1 MLSRLLQAV
10 APVLSLKRGQPMPP
24 QLAPV
29 AVRLGALQKA
39 QAKLS
44 SVLPV
49 LRPQLV
55 RGCTYVDAGLQ
66 CQHIGA
72 DLPCRQCHPVRM
84 QRPQCTAAGCRQR

>member
-1 MLSRLLQAV
+1 LLPLQVGVLSRLLQAV

-24 QLAPV
+24 QLAHV
-29 AVRLGALQKA
+29 AVRLAALQKA

-55 RGCTYVDAGLQ
+55 RGYTYVDAELRLQ
-66 CQHIGA
+66 
-72 DLPCRQCHPVRM
+72 
-84 QRPQCTAAGCRQR
+84 

>member
-10 APVLSLKRGQPMPP
+10 APVLSLKRDQPMPP

-29 AVRLGALQKA
+29 QVRLAALQKA

-55 RGCTYVDAGLQ
+55 RGHMYVNAEMR
-66 CQHIGA
+66 
-72 DLPCRQCHPVRM
+72 RQ
-84 QRPQCTAAGCRQR
+84 

>member
-1 MLSRLLQAV
+1 VGVLSRLLQAV

-29 AVRLGALQKA
+29 QVRLAALQKA

-55 RGCTYVDAGLQ
+55 RG
-66 CQHIGA
+66 
-72 DLPCRQCHPVRM
+72 
-84 QRPQCTAAGCRQR
+84 

>member
-29 AVRLGALQKA
+29 AVRLAALQKA

-44 SVLPV
+44 TVLPV

-55 RGCTYVDAGLQ
+55 RGHMNTSAGLQ
-66 CQHIGA
+66 CQ
-72 DLPCRQCHPVRM
+72 
-84 QRPQCTAAGCRQR
+84 